1 MDKNEIKKLSRNEL
15 IQLLLAQNNENDNL
29 KNEVSNLTTEISILK
44 KYIFARKN
52 EKWTKEDK
60 EKSQTFDE
68 VENTDAEDSDQKDKN
83 DSDSVKKESKDKK
96 KTGRK
101 PLPASIPRKKVVF
114 DIEDDESLCP
124 CCGKK
129 RPQMGSSSAEELE
142 FLRAQILVKEYI
154 TKKYG
159 ACSCN
164 GFQSNMELPQ
174 VIEAK
179 APARFIPGSIAS
191 PSLVAQIVVSK
202 FVDGIPLYR
211 QERIFKR
218 IDIEISRQNMSNWC
232 LTASRKCGD
241 ILEQM
246 REIAIN
252 GTMINMDET
261 TVQVLKEN
269 NREPN
274 SKSYMWVMVGGSVEK
289 KVVLFNYSPTR
300 KQEKPLTLLEGFKGI
315 LQTDGYAAYNK
326 AVKEYGL
333 WHVGCLTH
341 ARRKFYKL
349 AEVTKKKGKAHK
361 GVEFFTRLY
370 KIETKLK
377 MESLSP
383 EDFLKKRRKLAI
395 PIWQEFH
402 KWLTDISK
410 KIAPGSKLDLAINYS
425 LNQYKNL
432 VRYLRYPEISPDNNI
447 AENAIRPFCVGR
459 KNWLF
464 NITPRGAHSSAALYS
479 LIETAK
485 ANKVEP
491 DLYLNYIFSEIPKI
505 TDKTD
510 LDALMPWNMP
520 QKTL

>member
-1 MDKNEIKKLSRNEL
+1 MDFSKLSKEEL
-15 IQLLLAQNNENDNL
+15 IQEIKRLNDKVENQS
-29 KNEVSNLTTEISILK
+29 EEISILK

-60 EKSQTFDE
+60 EKSQTFNE
-68 VENTDAEDSDQKDKN
+68 TESTSAEDSDQKDKN
-83 DSDSVKKESKDKK
+83 DTDNDKTESKDKK
-96 KTGRK
+96 KTGKK
-101 PLPASIPRKKVVF
+101 PLPAGIPREKVIF
-114 DIEDDESLCP
+114 DVEDDESLCP

-129 RPQMGSSSAEELE
+129 RPQMGSSSTEELE

-159 ACSCN
+159 ACSCS
-164 GFQSNMELPQ
+164 GFQNNTELSQ
-174 VIEAK
+174 VLEAK
-179 APARFIPGSIAS
+179 APSRFIPGSIAS

-218 IDIEISRQNMSNWC
+218 IDIKISRQSMSNWC

-241 ILEQM
+241 ILEHM
-246 REIAIN
+246 RKIAIN
-252 GTMINMDET
+252 GSMINMDET

-269 NREPN
+269 NREPD
-274 SKSYMWVMVGGSVEK
+274 SKSYMWVMVGGSEGK
-289 KVVLFNYSPTR
+289 KVILFNYSPTR
-300 KQEKPLTLLEGFKGI
+300 KQEKPFSLLKGFKGI

-326 AVKEYGL
+326 AVKEYDL

-341 ARRKFYKL
+341 ARRKFFKL

-370 KIETKLK
+370 KVETKLII
-377 MESLSP
+377 ENLSL

-402 KWLTDISK
+402 KWLVDVK
-410 KIAPGSKLDLAINYS
+410 RKVAPDSKLDLAINYS

-432 VRYLRYPEISPDNNI
+432 VRYLRYPEIKPDNNI

-479 LIETAK
+479 LVETAK

-491 DLYLNYIFSEIPKI
+491 DLYLNYMFSEIPKI

-520 QKTL
+520 EKTL

>member
-1 MDKNEIKKLSRNEL
+1 MDKIDFSKLSKEEL
-15 IQLLLAQNNENDNL
+15 IQEIKRLNDKVENQS
-29 KNEVSNLTTEISILK
+29 EEISILK

-52 EKWTKEDK
+52 EKWSTKDK
-60 EKSQTFDE
+60 EKSREFNE
-68 VENTDAEDSDQKDKN
+68 AENSAPADPDQKDKN
-83 DSDSVKKESKDKK
+83 NSDRDKKDSKDKK
-96 KTGRK
+96 KPGRK
-101 PLPASIPRKKVVF
+101 PIPSGIPREKVVY
-114 DIEDDESLCP
+114 DVDEEESMCP

-129 RPQMGSSSAEELE
+129 RPQMGSSTAEELE
-142 FLRAQILVKEYI
+142 FLRAQILVKEYV

-159 ACSCN
+159 ACSCS
-164 GFQSNMELPQ
+164 GFQKNTELPQ

-179 APARFIPGSIAS
+179 VPARFIPGSIAS

-241 ILEQM
+241 ILEYM
-246 REIAIN
+246 RKIAIS
-252 GTMINMDET
+252 GSLINMDET

-269 NREPN
+269 NREPD
-274 SKSYMWVMVGGSVEK
+274 SKSYMWVMVGGSVGK

-300 KQEKPLTLLEGFKGI
+300 KQEKPLTLLKGFKGI

-361 GVEFFTRLY
+361 GVEFFTKLY

-383 EDFLKKRRKLAI
+383 EDFLKKRRELAI

-410 KIAPGSKLDLAINYS
+410 KVAPGSKLDLAINYS

-432 VRYLRYPEISPDNNI
+432 VRYLKYPEISPDNNI

-479 LIETAK
+479 LVETAK

-491 DLYLNYIFSEIPKI
+491 DRYLNFIFSEIPKI
-505 TDKTD
+505 TEKTN

-520 QKTL
+520 ELPL

>member
-1 MDKNEIKKLSRNEL
+1 MDKIDFSKLSKEEL
-15 IQLLLAQNNENDNL
+15 IQEIKRLNDQVENQS
-29 KNEVSNLTTEISILK
+29 VEISILK

-52 EKWTKEDK
+52 EKWTKKDK
-60 EKSQTFDE
+60 EKSQAFDE
-68 VENTDAEDSDQKDKN
+68 AENTDGEDPDQKDKI
-83 DSDSVKKESKDKK
+83 DTQSDKKESKDKK
-96 KTGRK
+96 KPGRK
-101 PLPASIPRKKVVF
+101 PLPSALRREKVVF
-114 DIEDDESLCP
+114 DVDEDESLCP
-124 CCGKK
+124 CCRKK
-129 RPQMGSSSAEELE
+129 RPLMGSSSAEELE

-164 GFQSNMELPQ
+164 GFQDNTELPQ

-241 ILEQM
+241 ILEYM
-246 REIAIN
+246 RKIVIN
-252 GTMINMDET
+252 GSMINMDET
-261 TVQVLKEN
+261 TVQVLKEK
-269 NREPN
+269 NREPD
-274 SKSYMWVMVGGSVEK
+274 SKSYMWVMVGSSLGRE
-289 KVVLFNYSPTR
+289 VVLFNYSPTR
-300 KQEKPLTLLEGFKGI
+300 KKEKPLTLLAGFKGI

-383 EDFLKKRRKLAI
+383 EDFLKKRRELAI

-410 KIAPGSKLDLAINYS
+410 KVAPDSKLDLAINYS

-447 AENAIRPFCVGR
+447 AENAIRPFCIGR

-479 LIETAK
+479 LVETAK

-505 TDKTD
+505 TEKTD
-510 LDALMPWNMP
+510 LDTLMPWNMP
-520 QKTL
+520 KNTL